1 MKGTRILALLLA
13 LMMLVALAPT
23 AVADDEPV
31 KISVAGYMF
40 GPVDHDKDVITPAVE
55 KMLKE
60 KHGINVDIE
69 VVYIENANYTEILNP
84 RLNDLAT
91 APDVFL
97 ASSTTMLNTYYDQG
111 AIKTWDEAF
120 FKENF

>member
-1 MKGTRILALLLA
+1 MKFSRILALVLA
-13 LMMLVALAPT
+13 AMMVVGLAPA
-23 AVADDEPV
+23 AVAEDEPV

-97 ASSTTMLNTYYDQG
+97 ASSTTMLNTY
-111 AIKTWDEAF
+111 
-120 FKENF
+120 